1 MRTGG
6 YIVGTLPD
14 TVVGGRA
21 LQVYAGKVQGDS
33 QLLGKFLCQFGHWSQ
48 H

>member
-1 MRTGG
+1 MHTGG
-6 YIVGTLPD
+6 YVIGTLAD
-14 TVVGGRA
+14 TVMGGCT

-33 QLLGKFLCQFGHWSQ
+33 QLLGKFLCQFGHCSQ